1 MSATNFFLLPVS
13 SAADLFLLPVAS
25 GALLPRARLRL
36 LELRLDLALRLEQTW
51 SPIGMN
57 VCATKNLD
65 LD

>member
-1 MSATNFFLLPVS
+1 MSATNFFLLPVA
-13 SAADLFLLPVAS
+13 SAADLFLAS

-57 VCATKNLD
+57 VCATKNFD